1 MIPLLIVAGVIA
13 LLVFL
18 LLMPVTLQVRYH
30 DGFEVGVRYLFLRFP
45 WKSEEKPSRVPPF
58 CRS

>member
-30 DGFEVGVRYLFLRFP
+30 DGFEVGVRYLFLWFSTMSFQSP
-45 WKSEEKPSRVPPF
+45 LWAD
-58 CRS
+58 